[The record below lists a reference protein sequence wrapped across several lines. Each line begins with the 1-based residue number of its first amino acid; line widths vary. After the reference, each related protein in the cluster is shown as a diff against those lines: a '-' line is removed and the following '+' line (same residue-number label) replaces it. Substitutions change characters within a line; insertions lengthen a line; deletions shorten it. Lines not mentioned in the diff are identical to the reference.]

1 MELGREAREAAM
13 AAAKLGKD
21 STQLFSLVQYL
32 AAKSPSIPL
41 LSVWYC
47 VYNIIPVA
55 CAMISFLG
63 KPGFVIMRFVC
74 QLNVLSFYNCNCL
87 IIVVI

>member
-47 VYNIIPVA
+47 VYNIRPVA

-63 KPGFVIMRFVC
+63 KPVC
-74 QLNVLSFYNCNCL
+74 QLKVLSFYNCNCL